1 MMPAMETVAERVGA
15 RVVEVDAGRDGQ
27 RIDNFLIARFKG
39 MPRSHIYRLLRTGQV
54 RVNKGRVKPTYRV
67 REGDQVR
74 LPPAD
79 TVATPPARV
88 GDELLQRLEQAI
100 RYEDD
105 DLLIID
111 KPAGLPVHGGTR
123 LSHGLI
129 EALRT
134 LRRQCPDIALVHRLD
149 RYTSGCLLVAK
160 NRRLLPA
167 LADLFRQHR
176 VEKRYQVLVKGRW
189 RREGDGQA
197 RRVTAPLRRGRL
209 RSGERRVEVDEQ
221 GREAETEF
229 RLLATFRE
237 ASLVEA
243 SLRTGR
249 THQIRVH
256 AAATGHPVAGDDKYG
271 DEGFNRTMRA
281 AGLRRIFLHAQTLGF
296 RHPVTGRAVR
306 VVCPLPRPLEEVVER
321 LTAAGSR

>member
-1 MMPAMETVAERVGA
+1 MEGMTARTGA

-27 RIDNFLIARFKG
+27 RIDNFLIGRLKG

-74 LPPAD
+74 LPPAEL
-79 TVATPPARV
+79 VEIPPARA
-88 GDELLQRLEQAI
+88 GEEALRRLEQAI

-105 DLLIID
+105 DLLVID
-111 KPAGLPVHGGTR
+111 KPAGLPVHGGTG

-129 EALRT
+129 EALRG
-134 LRRQCPDIALVHRLD
+134 LRPQCPDIALVHRLD
-149 RYTSGCLLVAK
+149 RYTSGCLLAAK
-160 NRRLLPA
+160 NRRLLPV
-167 LADLFRQHR
+167 LADLFRRHQ
-176 VEKRYQVLVKGRW
+176 VEKRYQVLVRGRW
-189 RREGDGQA
+189 GGDRSA
-197 RRVTAPLRRGRL
+197 RRVTARLRRGRL
-209 RSGERRVEVDEQ
+209 RSGERGVEVDEQ

-229 RLLATFRE
+229 RLLTAFAE

-243 SLRTGR
+243 RLHTGR

-271 DEGFNRTMRA
+271 DEGFNRAMRA
-281 AGLRRIFLHAQTLGF
+281 LGLRRIFLHAHALGF
-296 RHPVTGRAVR
+296 RHPVSGRAVR
-306 VVCPLPRPLEEVVER
+306 VVCPLPPPLTEVVER
-321 LTAAGSR
+321 LAATAGKR